1 MYAMAGG
8 VEDAALREPMTPE
21 TTSAPEVGRL
31 VQLLITLASMLKELE
46 TQAHLVHLNYENDN
60 FLAVHAFLKEQYEAH
75 LEQFDAVA
83 EFVRSMDYWMPL
95 CSCGL
100 KDALSGFQSI
110 CSHDGREMLLTYYG
124 NLDAMGFLAKEVE
137 RVAAEVGAPD
147 VQNYMAE
154 LVGAAF
160 KAGWFVKATLRGC

>member
-21 TTSAPEVGRL
+21 TTPAPEVGRL

-60 FLAVHAFLKEQYEAH
+60 FLAVHAFLKDQYEAH
-75 LEQFDAVA
+75 LEQFDTVA
-83 EFVRSMDYWMPL
+83 ELVRSMDYWMPL

-100 KDALSGFQSI
+100 KDAVSGFQHIS
-110 CSHDGREMLLTYYG
+110 SPDGREMLVTYYG

-137 RVAAEVGAPD
+137 RAACEVGAPD
-147 VQNYMAE
+147 VQNAMAD